1 MTTGFGIIDLSW
13 WQVTLAL
20 MLVVVVA
27 TVSLRQHLGLERDL
41 LIGTVR
47 TVVQLYLV
55 GLVLAAV
62 FTAARWYWVLSI
74 LVVMAA
80 IATHAA
86 VSRLAKPIPGLYWIA
101 ATALTI

>member
-13 WQVTLAL
+13 WQVALAL

-27 TVSLRQHLGLERDL
+27 AVSLRQHLGLERDL

-86 VSRLAKPIPGLYWIA
+86 VSRLAKPSPASIGSPPPR
-101 ATALTI
+101 